1 MKRSFCDRFHLKC
14 KKSYCRVFHY
24 FQIPSE
30 MFDSSNSQCLLT
42 QHQKN
47 EFYFRCN
54 ICGTETSIDFDK
66 VYNYRILKVVNDL
79 YGE

>member
-1 MKRSFCDRFHLKC
+1 
-14 KKSYCRVFHY
+14 
-24 FQIPSE
+24 

-42 QHQKN
+42 QHQKS

-66 VYNYRILKVVNDL
+66 VYNYRILKMVNDL